1 MADTKEKDEKKDAAT
16 RQKDLEKYNVAQHML
31 QNSIDETTGN
41 IKNLTQNVGSIG
53 GEVGKMIGQTATKS
67 GISALTYPTAS
78 LVKKASKNIF
88 EFPVFVSSS
97 VPIDF
102 ATATNSLLEQVYAS
116 FVQMAI
122 SQDPVVSAADMKAG
136 NPFKSLKSD
145 VSRYLEYT
153 DPNSMFYAHDACHN
167 VITTEEAVVEFDM
180 INVDDNMNSIIQESL
195 DYQPLSEFDHFFQ
208 EASAAAEAKKYGNNW
223 EKYRD
228 QGETEKK
235 EKQEKRNAANAH
247 VAADMSLPQLRS
259 DIEAQQQE
267 IERIKSNIAERTAEL
282 EKNRK
287 SLDKEMKAYKKSG
300 RSTGNS
306 SPGQN
311 VGVSDKDYYARLKQY
326 EDRIDKINS
335 ELDDLKNGKPLDQA
349 NRRLD
354 TLRKDLASAQ
364 SSMQSYL
371 RGIDRDDREVIAAND
386 AHNRHEAQEARENAR
401 EEREKVKHKADLKA
415 KAPQFMDETKIQKL
429 NSMKPLMMTVSVR
442 VMDNNNTISDM
453 IDYVV
458 GVKTRCRVVP
468 ADVLPDFAE
477 YPTKT
482 MNAVS
487 RKTKWRAGELKLMDY
502 LFSRKEKKQAAYDSR
517 DPKRKWYHK
526 LYTLAHA
533 KGSSK
538 VARQVT
544 GSKNPDGLI
553 PCATMILTKADVDMI
568 ESVNG
573 IDLLK
578 GSTAA
583 KICRELFLIAM
594 IVVDIDAQ
602 SIKILMPDA
611 GNDYEIH
618 SLASI
623 NKQLATLDTSN
634 SVSREVSRMMR
645 DR

>member
-1 MADTKEKDEKKDAAT
+1 MADTKEKDEKQEKRAKM
-16 RQKDLEKYNVAQHML
+16 QQDLNDYNVAQNML
-31 QNSIDETTGN
+31 KDSIDDVKGN
-41 IKNLTQNVGSIG
+41 IGGLKQNVGSIG

-67 GISALTYPTAS
+67 GIGALTYPTAS
-78 LVKKASKNIF
+78 LVRKASKNIF

-136 NPFKSLKSD
+136 NPFKALKSD

-167 VITTEEAVVEFDM
+167 VITTEEAVVEFNM
-180 INVDDNMNSIIQESL
+180 INVDDSMNGIIQESL

-208 EASAAAEAKKYGNNW
+208 EASAADIAEKYKGNW
-223 EKYRD
+223 EGYKD
-228 QGETEKK
+228 KTKK
-235 EKQEKRNAANAH
+235 KTDAEEEQEKTARQNVEISHMGEIKADLDKMEAEKARIE
-247 VAADMSLPQLRS
+247 VDIRRRAADLEEKRKELKDEYDEFKKPNSKTA
-259 DIEAQQQE
+259 AQYG
-267 IERIKSNIAERTAEL
+267 
-282 EKNRK
+282 
-287 SLDKEMKAYKKSG
+287 DKE
-300 RSTGNS
+300 
-306 SPGQN
+306 
-311 VGVSDKDYYARLKQY
+311 YASRLKQY
-326 EDRIDKINS
+326 EDRLDKIDDEIEELRDNKRLRDIDKRI
-335 ELDDLKNGKPLDQA
+335 
-349 NRRLD
+349 D
-354 TLRKDLASAQ
+354 TLRKNHQDAGFK
-364 SSMQSYL
+364 L
-371 RGIDRDDREVIAAND
+371 RDQNRAIEKHAAENIEAND
-386 AHNRHEAQEARENAR
+386 KHEKHVNSEKREARR
-401 EEREKVKHKADLKA
+401 EEREKLKLKTDLKA

-482 MNAVS
+482 MNTVS

-594 IVVDIDAQ
+594 VVVDIDAQ

-611 GNDYEIH
+611 GNDYEVH